1 MAKILQYKCT
11 KLDSKPFLFLDHP
24 VSEEWAAAQRAC
36 QTLMDGARELC
47 DSVEIS
53 DTEIV
58 MTKQCENDVAM
69 SKFILAVAM
78 LEVEHKFA
86 MDQFELYHPH
96 NTTFSYSQQE
106 V

>member
-24 VSEEWAAAQRAC
+24 VSEEWAAAQRAN
-36 QTLMDGARELC
+36 QELLVEVQKIC
-47 DSVEIS
+47 DTVEIS

-69 SKFILAVAM
+69 SKFILAVSM

-86 MDQFELYHPH
+86 MDQFEIYHPH